1 MQAAAVILF
10 LAAPIIAGVSLSLE
24 GFVVFLLLAALV
36 AGLSTGH
43 DDEDASNKTSSRS
56 GPRPVE
62 GPGLRAPP
70 AYTVDIKL
78 GSKLIG
84 MQAPGYGHS
93 FPASGKSA

>member
-10 LAAPIIAGVSLSLE
+10 LAAPIIAGVSLNLE

-43 DDEDASNKTSSRS
+43 DEEGASNKASGRS
-56 GPRPVE
+56 KPRPVE
-62 GPGLRAPP
+62 GPGLRTLP

-78 GSKLIG
+78 GD
-84 MQAPGYGHS
+84 MQAPGYGRS
-93 FPASGKSA
+93 FPALGKSA

>member
-36 AGLSTGH
+36 AGLSTGQ
-43 DDEDASNKTSSRS
+43 DGEDEANETSGRVRSRS
-56 GPRPVE
+56 VE
-62 GPGLRAPP
+62 GSGLRAPA

-78 GSKLIG
+78 GD
-84 MQAPGYGHS
+84 MQAPGFGQC
-93 FPASGKSA
+93 FPVAGKSA